1 MVWTNVGKSG
11 NSMLMGPS
19 GGTYPSFMELDGGSQ
34 GVSVSTSGVSSAY
47 AEKSISSYDQ
57 SINNEILLTTN
68 WNSVELSG
76 TTCYGFGV
84 KESTGD
90 SGADWAVVNFAA
102 TGSIN
107 FDGTKELQ
115 LQIRLKNK

>member
-11 NSMLMGPS
+11 ANLLLGPS
-19 GGTYPSFMELDGGSQ
+19 GGSYPQFMELDAGSQ
-34 GVSVSTSGVSSAY
+34 SVSVSTSGVSSAY
-47 AEKSISSYDQ
+47 LAREIDTYDQ
-57 SINNEILLTTN
+57 TTTKQITYTAN

-76 TTCYGFGV
+76 TTSYGFGL
-84 KESTGD
+84 KTGSIL
-90 SGADWAVVNFAA
+90 SGADWVVVNWAA

-115 LQIRLKNK
+115 IQIILKDV